1 MLIWNRTLPAPALAR
16 ASTLLRQTGPLA
28 CCALALTLVTGC
40 STKKYVR
47 SQTTPVVNKTN
58 ELDDQTA
65 ANNRSLQDL
74 DKRTQAGIGQ
84 AQTSATQAQQS
95 AAGASQSAT
104 QAQQS
109 AQDAVNR
116 ADSLSSVVANLD
128 TYQKLSDVSV
138 NFAFNQAVLT
148 AKAKAL
154 LDGMAAQLSGQKSYI
169 LQLTGGTDS
178 VGSAQYNY
186 ELSDRRAQA
195 VVQYL
200 ASKYGVPAHRFY
212 LIGLGRDQAVAP
224 NSSAAGRAKN
234 RRVEVQLLSNQTGAP
249 VQAPGQTT
257 GMSQPLQGGSAPSGS
272 TVPPA
277 YN

>member
-1 MLIWNRTLPAPALAR
+1 MSIRNH
-16 ASTLLRQTGPLA
+16 ST
-28 CCALALTLVTGC
+28 LALTISRSLAIAAMCGSIVLTLSTGC

-47 SQTTPVVNKTN
+47 SQTAPVITKTN

-74 DKRTQAGIGQ
+74 DKKTQAGIGQ
-84 AQTSATQAQQS
+84 AQSSATQAQQ
-95 AAGASQSAT
+95 AASGASQSAN
-104 QAQQS
+104 QAQQA
-109 AQDAVNR
+109 AQEAVNR
-116 ADSLSSVVANLD
+116 ADSLASLVANLD
-128 TYQKLSDVSV
+128 SYQKLSDVSV

-148 AKAKAL
+148 AKAKAV
-154 LDGMAAQLSGQKSYI
+154 LDGLAAQLSGQKSYI

-212 LIGLGRDQAVAP
+212 LIGLGRDQAVAS

-249 VQAPGQTT
+249 VQAPTTT
-257 GMSQPLQGGSAPSGS
+257 GMAQPPQGGAVSSS
-272 TVPPA
+272 VPGTH
-277 YN
+277 N

>member
-1 MLIWNRTLPAPALAR
+1 MIFRAAGLRGLPQQA
-16 ASTLLRQTGPLA
+16 A
-28 CCALALTLVTGC
+28 CCALALTLVSGC

-47 SQTTPVVNKTN
+47 SQTTPVINKTN

-74 DKRTQAGIGQ
+74 DKKTQSGIGQ
-84 AQTSATQAQQS
+84 AQSSATQAQQ
-95 AAGASQSAT
+95 AATGASQSAA

-109 AQDAVNR
+109 AQEAVNR
-116 ADSLSSVVANLD
+116 ADSLAIVVANLD
-128 TYQKLSDVSV
+128 SFQKISDISV

-148 AKAKAL
+148 KVDQAT
-154 LDGMAAQLSGQKSYI
+154 LDGFAGQLPAQKSYI

-186 ELSDRRAQA
+186 ELSERRAQA

-212 LIGLGRDQAVAP
+212 LIGLGRDQAVAS
-224 NSSAAGRAKN
+224 NSSASGRAKN

-249 VQAPGQTT
+249 VTAPQST
-257 GMSQPLQGGSAPSGS
+257 GMAQPPQGGAGAS
-272 TVPPA
+272 PA
-277 YN
+277 NHD